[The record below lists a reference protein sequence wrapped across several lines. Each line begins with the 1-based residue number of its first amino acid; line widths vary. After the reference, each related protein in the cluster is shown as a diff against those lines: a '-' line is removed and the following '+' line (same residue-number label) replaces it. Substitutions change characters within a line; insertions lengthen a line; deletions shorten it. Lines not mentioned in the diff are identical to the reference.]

1 MEQSIKTQKTRKN
14 MSARVVAQIGI
25 LAAISYLLR
34 FIEVPLPI
42 FPPFLKIDLSD
53 VVAVFGGLS
62 MGPVPGFIIVVVK
75 NVLQAMSGSTTGGV
89 GEIAN
94 ILIAGPYVLMI
105 SIFYKRVKNYKS
117 VLIGAV
123 LGTIAMAIVGAVVDY
138 FIVFP
143 LYAKLMIPMDVI
155 IGMGTVLNPRVTDLF
170 SFMIWLVVPFNIV
183 KGAIMTVVIL
193 PLYKKMERILSV
205 K

>member
-1 MEQSIKTQKTRKN
+1 MQQSVNVKQTKVSTRLI
-14 MSARVVAQIGI
+14 AQIGI

-34 FIEVPLPI
+34 FFEIPLPI
-42 FPPFLKIDLSD
+42 FPPFLRIDLSD
-53 VVAVFGGLS
+53 VVAVFGGIS
-62 MGPVPGFIIVVVK
+62 MGPVAGFVIVVIK
-75 NVLQAMSGSTTGGV
+75 NLLQAITGSTTGGV

-94 ILIAGPYVLMI
+94 VLIAGPYVLMI
-105 SIFYKRVKNYKS
+105 CLFCRKVKSYKN

-143 LYAKLMIPMDVI
+143 LYAKVMVPMEVI
-155 IGMGTVLNPRVTDLF
+155 IQMGTVLNPRVTDLF

-193 PLYKKMERILSV
+193 PLYKKVEKILTV

>member
-1 MEQSIKTQKTRKN
+1 MQQSVKVKQTKMSTR
-14 MSARVVAQIGI
+14 VIAQIGI
-25 LAAISYLLR
+25 LSAIAYLLR
-34 FIEVPLPI
+34 FFEIPLPI

-53 VVAVFGGLS
+53 VVAVFGGIS
-62 MGPVPGFIIVVVK
+62 MGPVAGFIIVVVK
-75 NVLQAMSGSTTGGV
+75 NLLQAITGSTTGGV

-105 SIFYKRVKNYKS
+105 CLFCRKVKSYKN
-117 VLIGAV
+117 VLMGAV
-123 LGTIAMAIVGAVVDY
+123 LGTIVMAIVGAVVDY

-143 LYAKLMIPMDVI
+143 LYAVIIPMDAI
-155 IGMGTVLNPRVTDLF
+155 IQMGTVLNPRVTDLF

-193 PLYKKMERILSV
+193 PLYKKVEKILAV